1 MSLITK
7 PSQHQIVQ
15 ICTPKEKAILS
26 KSQKEFNRLIQKI
39 EKLSSEL
46 QDLREATQHIQVRIQ
61 RDYRPLVEQYAQY
74 RADMVR
80 VFDRAYENRDFSK
93 TEKKKL
99 ADLILNVAFELI
111 DQYGIDD
118 LKPIYDKYDTNGFD
132 KTNTESDELTAD
144 LMKEMMSSM
153 FGIQFDE
160 NADVSDPKKM
170 TAYVQEQLAQREAA
184 EAERQQQAAEQR
196 SKKPKSE
203 KQQAREAKKQVE
215 ERNITKAVRTLYM
228 DLVKAF
234 HPDREPDE
242 AEKLRKTE
250 VMHRVTDAYEKSDLL
265 ALLRLQLEFEHI
277 DQTHLENLAEEQLKY
292 YNKILKQ
299 QSEELDN
306 EFVTLQNELA
316 AMTGRPSFAI
326 SSPIA
331 LEFSLNSDI
340 AQMKRDIKQI
350 KSDVKAFADPD
361 LLKKWLK
368 TYRIQKQD
376 NLPFFD
382 LM

>member
-1 MSLITK
+1 MTK
-7 PSQHQIVQ
+7 PSQHQVVQ
-15 ICTPKEKAILS
+15 IGTPKEKAILS
-26 KSQKEFNRLIQKI
+26 KSQKEFNRLIRKI

-46 QDLREATQHIQVRIQ
+46 HDLREATQHIQLRIQ

-80 VFDRAYENRDFSK
+80 VFDRAYENKDFSK

-144 LMKEMMSSM
+144 LMKEMMSNM

-160 NADVSDPKKM
+160 TVDLSDPQKM
-170 TAYVQEQLAQREAA
+170 TAYVQEQLAQRESA
-184 EAERQQQAAEQR
+184 EAERQQQATEQR
-196 SKKPKSE
+196 NKKPKSE
-203 KQQAREAKKQVE
+203 KQQAREAKKQVD

-242 AEKLRKTE
+242 AEKQRKTE

-306 EFVTLQNELA
+306 EFFTLQNELA
-316 AMTGRPSFAI
+316 AMTGRPSFAV

-350 KSDVKAFADPD
+350 KSDVKAFADPG

-368 TYRIQKQD
+368 TYRIQKPD
-376 NLPFFD
+376 DLSFFD
-382 LM
+382 F